1 MTAADHARNNAIS
14 LEAKKDALSQRQSGD
29 WKVSFTVQGIDM
41 DTRLTQA
48 PMGTRYAVVLVEI
61 GDDELP
67 VVGAVAPTA
76 GRSMAMGKRA
86 EQGNQGGRHALA
98 PDDSHDHRENA
109 AGDDP
114 TPRRPAR
121 EKMDWR
127 DMQPAAQ
134 AALRCDQPA
143 FRTFLME
150 EHSFRPRDP
159 NSSDET
165 AEFLRNFFNVKSRS
179 ELGTD
184 PRRRVL
190 WKQMDDQFQAWK
202 ALEHA

>member
-1 MTAADHARNNAIS
+1 MTPADLARKNAIS
-14 LEAKKDALSQRQSGD
+14 LEAKKDALAQRQNGD

-67 VVGAVAPTA
+67 VVGAVAPA
-76 GRSMAMGKRA
+76 ASRSMAIGKRA

-98 PDDSHDHRENA
+98 PDDSHEHREKA

-114 TPRRPAR
+114 TPRRHAR

-127 DMQPAAQ
+127 DVQPAAQ
-134 AALRCDQPA
+134 AGIRCADPV
-143 FRTFLME
+143 FRSFLDEM
-150 EHSFRPRDP
+150 HSCQAATPEA
-159 NSSDET
+159 SSGS
-165 AEFLRNFFNVKSRS
+165 N
-179 ELGTD
+179 
-184 PRRRVL
+184 
-190 WKQMDDQFQAWK
+190 
-202 ALEHA
+202 

>member
-1 MTAADHARNNAIS
+1 MTIADHARNQAIS
-14 LEAKKDALSQRQSGD
+14 LEAKKDALAQRQNGD

-98 PDDSHDHRENA
+98 PDDSHEHREKA

-127 DMQPAAQ
+127 DLQPAAQ
-134 AALRCDQPA
+134 AGIRCAEPM
-143 FRTFLME
+143 FR
-150 EHSFRPRDP
+150 
-159 NSSDET
+159 
-165 AEFLRNFFNVKSRS
+165 AFLREVKRYGHCDEEDAAIAVRDLCSVKSRA
-179 ELGTD
+179 ELGANHAA
-184 PRRRVL
+184 RVVWHQL
-190 WKQMDDQFQAWK
+190 DTEYQAWLAK
-202 ALEHA
+202 ERVGA

>member
-1 MTAADHARNNAIS
+1 MTPADHARNQAIS
-14 LEAKKDALSQRQSGD
+14 LEAKKDALAQRQNGD

-67 VVGAVAPTA
+67 VPAKETRAAPRQASSPSTPTGGA
-76 GRSMAMGKRA
+76 K
-86 EQGNQGGRHALA
+86 
-98 PDDSHDHRENA
+98 
-109 AGDDP
+109 
-114 TPRRPAR
+114 R

-134 AALRCDQPA
+134 AGIRCEEPIFVAFLKEQYEIAWGNIPDAAALVRWICG
-143 FRTFLME
+143 
-150 EHSFRPRDP
+150 
-159 NSSDET
+159 
-165 AEFLRNFFNVKSRS
+165 VKSRS
-179 ELGTD
+179 ELGTNHKA
-184 PRRRVL
+184 RVL
-190 WKQMDDQFQAWK
+190 WKQLDDQFQAWK

>member
-1 MTAADHARNNAIS
+1 MTPADLARNQAIS
-14 LEAKKDALSQRQSGD
+14 LEAKKDALAQRQNGD
-29 WKVSFTVQGIDM
+29 WKVSFTVQGADM
-41 DTRLTQA
+41 DPRLTQA

-86 EQGNQGGRHALA
+86 EQGNQGGSYEVANPNDQKLYER
-98 PDDSHDHRENA
+98 NA

-114 TPRRPAR
+114 TPRRHDR

-134 AALRCDQPA
+134 AGIRCGEPI
-143 FRTFLME
+143 FWKFLE
-150 EHSFRPRDP
+150 ERQRVSVGPENAASIVRFI
-159 NSSDET
+159 SG
-165 AEFLRNFFNVKSRS
+165 VKSRS
-179 ELGTD
+179 ELGTSHKA
-184 PRRRVL
+184 RVL
-190 WKQMDDQFQAWK
+190 WHQLDTEYQAWLAK
-202 ALEHA
+202 ERFGA

>member
-1 MTAADHARNNAIS
+1 MTPADLARKHSIS

-29 WKVSFTVQGIDM
+29 WKVSFTVQGADM
-41 DTRLTQA
+41 DARLTQA

-67 VVGAVAPTA
+67 VQKEAPAKPRQTSPPSSPS
-76 GRSMAMGKRA
+76 GGVKR
-86 EQGNQGGRHALA
+86 
-98 PDDSHDHRENA
+98 
-109 AGDDP
+109 
-114 TPRRPAR
+114 
-121 EKMDWR
+121 MDWR

-150 EHSFRPRDP
+150 QHSYRPREAA
-159 NSSDET
+159 NSEEA
-165 AEFLRNFFNVKSRS
+165 AEFIRGYFGIKSRS

-184 PRRRVL
+184 HRMRML
-190 WKQMDDQFQAWK
+190 WKQLDDQFQAWM
-202 ALEHA
+202 EHA

>member
-1 MTAADHARNNAIS
+1 MTPADLARKHSIS

-29 WKVSFTVQGIDM
+29 WKVSFTVQGTDM

-48 PMGTRYAVVLVEI
+48 PMGTRFAMVLVEI

-67 VVGAVAPTA
+67 VQKEARAKPDQDSPPKHSHPDRA
-76 GRSMAMGKRA
+76 KR
-86 EQGNQGGRHALA
+86 
-98 PDDSHDHRENA
+98 
-109 AGDDP
+109 
-114 TPRRPAR
+114 
-121 EKMDWR
+121 MDWR

-159 NSSDET
+159 NSSDE
-165 AEFLRNFFNVKSRS
+165 AADFIRSFFGIKSRS

>member
-1 MTAADHARNNAIS
+1 MTPADLARNNAIS

-41 DTRLTQA
+41 DARLTQA

-61 GDDELP
+61 GDDEAP
-67 VVGAVAPTA
+67 VQKEAPAKPRQDSPPKHSHPDGA
-76 GRSMAMGKRA
+76 KR
-86 EQGNQGGRHALA
+86 
-98 PDDSHDHRENA
+98 
-109 AGDDP
+109 
-114 TPRRPAR
+114 
-121 EKMDWR
+121 MDWR

-143 FRTFLME
+143 FRRFLME
-150 EHSFRPRDP
+150 EHSFRPRDK
-159 NSSDET
+159 NNSDE
-165 AEFLRNFFNVKSRS
+165 AADFLRSFFNIKSRS

-184 PRRRVL
+184 PKRRML